1 MREEKTIAD
10 NYNKVEFWGITV
22 VYVMALFL
30 LISDAISHGR
40 YDEWGRNAYQFQ
52 EAGVKYNLLM
62 NYTIPVAIGYTFLYM
77 GYIMLTLVVVPRIKS
92 RQHLVGNIL
101 LGLLVFFV
109 VSLALGVCD
118 TWIEGY
124 KLKDT
129 SLSTFY
135 NTITRNRT
143 IFGFWMLFL
152 FVIYS
157 VIKYFAIYLLANEEN
172 IRLKYPFITREGI
185 IASILFMISLFLL
198 LLSNAP
204 GELIAVYT
212 IIIPLAIL
220 LYWYSLHTLI
230 PSVLHYPKRR
240 FLRYA
245 WKVLQLLLVTA
256 IPLGLLAFVIFYQSG
271 PVGAI
276 VLGNAAFQLV
286 VTVPVAWFV
295 YKYRIQNRS
304 EIRSL
309 KLALGNKD
317 AHLDMLR
324 AQINPHFLFNSL
336 NTLYGTAIQEKADRT
351 GEGIQRLGD
360 MMRFMLNEN
369 MQDQIP
375 LNREIEY
382 INNYIALQK
391 LRTDVSPNIIIQT
404 VLEQTTSSYSI
415 TPMLLIPFIENAFK
429 HGISLREPSHI
440 KITLAQKGDALFFD
454 VYNSKHIFNENDPER
469 NNNGIGLNN
478 VRERLNMYY
487 PERHELIIRENDNE
501 YFVHLTIQLA

>member
-1 MREEKTIAD
+1 MREEKTITD

-40 YDEWGRNAYQFQ
+40 YDDWGRNAYQFQ
-52 EAGVKYNLLM
+52 EAGVKYNLLV

-118 TWIEGY
+118 TWIQGY

-129 SLSTFY
+129 PLSTFY

-152 FVIYS
+152 FVIYT
-157 VIKYFAIYLLANEEN
+157 VIKYFAIYLLAHEEE
-172 IRLKYPFITREGI
+172 IRQKYPFITREGI

-204 GELIAVYT
+204 GEFIAVYT
-212 IIIPLAIL
+212 IIIPLSIL

-230 PSVLHYPKRR
+230 PSVMHLPKRR
-240 FLRYA
+240 FLKYA

-256 IPLGLLAFVIFYQSG
+256 IPLGLLAFVIFYHG
-271 PVGAI
+271 DPVAAI

-286 VTVPVAWFV
+286 VTVPIAWFV

-317 AHLDMLR
+317 AHLDLLR

-391 LRTDVSPNIIIQT
+391 LRTDISPNITIQT
-404 VLEQTTSSYSI
+404 VLDGSPSSYSI

-440 KITLAQKGDALFFD
+440 KITLMQKGNALFFD
-454 VYNSKHIFNENDPER
+454 VYNSKHVFTDNDPER

-487 PERHELIIRENDNE
+487 PDLHELIIRENDNE

>member
-40 YDEWGRNAYQFQ
+40 DDEWGRNAYQFQ

-129 SLSTFY
+129 PLSTFY

-152 FVIYS
+152 FVIYN
-157 VIKYFAIYLLANEEN
+157 VIKYFAIYLLAHEEN

-212 IIIPLAIL
+212 IIVPLAIL

-369 MQDQIP
+369 LQDQIP

-440 KITLAQKGDALFFD
+440 KIALAQKGNALFFD
-454 VYNSKHIFNENDPER
+454 VYNSKHSFNDNDPER

-478 VRERLNMYY
+478 VRERLMMYY
-487 PERHELIIRENDNE
+487 PEKHELIIRENDNE

>member
-22 VYVMALFL
+22 VYVIALFL

-40 YDEWGRNAYQFQ
+40 YDEWGRNADLFHD
-52 EAGVKYNLLM
+52 AGIKYNLLV
-62 NYTIPVAIGYTFLYM
+62 NYTIPVAMGYTFLYM
-77 GYIMLTLVVVPRIKS
+77 GYIMLTLVVVPRIRS

-109 VSLALGVCD
+109 VSLALGVAD
-118 TWIEGY
+118 TWIQGY

-129 SLSTFY
+129 PLSTFY

-152 FVIYS
+152 FVIYT
-157 VIKYFAIYLLANEEN
+157 VIKYFAIYLLAHEEE
-172 IRLKYPFITREGI
+172 IRQKYPIITREGI
-185 IASILFMISLFLL
+185 IASILFMITLFLL

-204 GELIAVYT
+204 GALIAVYT
-212 IIIPLAIL
+212 IIVPLAIL

-230 PSVLHYPKRR
+230 PSVMHHPKRR
-240 FLRYA
+240 FLKYA
-245 WKVLQLLLVTA
+245 WKVLQLLLITA
-256 IPLGLLAFVIFYQSG
+256 IPLGLLAFVIFYQG
-271 PVGAI
+271 DPMAAV

-295 YKYRIQNRS
+295 YKYRIQNKS

-336 NTLYGTAIQEKADRT
+336 NTLYGTAIQEKADCT

-391 LRTDVSPNIIIQT
+391 LRTDISPNITIQT
-404 VLEQTTSSYSI
+404 VLDGSPSSFSI

-440 KITLAQKGDALFFD
+440 KITLMQKGNALFFD
-454 VYNSKHIFNENDPER
+454 VYNSKHVFTDNDPER

-487 PERHELIIRENDNE
+487 PDLHELIIRENDNE

>member
-1 MREEKTIAD
+1 MREEKTITD

-22 VYVMALFL
+22 VYVIALFL

-40 YDEWGRNAYQFQ
+40 YDDWGRNAYQFQ
-52 EAGVKYNLLM
+52 EAGVKYNLLV

-92 RQHLVGNIL
+92 RQHLIGNIL

-118 TWIEGY
+118 TWIQGY

-129 SLSTFY
+129 PLSTFY

-152 FVIYS
+152 FVIYT
-157 VIKYFAIYLLANEEN
+157 VIKYFAIYLLAHEEE
-172 IRLKYPFITREGI
+172 IRQKYPFITREGI

-204 GELIAVYT
+204 GEFIAVYT
-212 IIIPLAIL
+212 IIIPLSIL

-230 PSVLHYPKRR
+230 PSVMHHPRRR
-240 FLRYA
+240 FLQYA

-256 IPLGLLAFVIFYQSG
+256 IPLGLLAFVIFYQG
-271 PVGAI
+271 DPVAAI

-317 AHLDMLR
+317 AHLDLLR

-369 MQDQIP
+369 MQDRIP

-391 LRTDVSPNIIIQT
+391 LRTDISPNIKIQT
-404 VLEQTTSSYSI
+404 VLDGSPSSYSI

-440 KITLAQKGDALFFD
+440 KITLMQKGNALFFD
-454 VYNSKHIFNENDPER
+454 VYNSKHVFTDNDPER

-487 PERHELIIRENDNE
+487 PDLHELIIRENDNE

>member
-40 YDEWGRNAYQFQ
+40 DDEWGRNAYQFQ

-129 SLSTFY
+129 PLSTFY

-152 FVIYS
+152 FVIYN
-157 VIKYFAIYLLANEEN
+157 VIKYFAIYLLAHEEN

-212 IIIPLAIL
+212 IIVPLAIL

-230 PSVLHYPKRR
+230 PSVLH
-240 FLRYA
+240 
-245 WKVLQLLLVTA
+245 
-256 IPLGLLAFVIFYQSG
+256 
-271 PVGAI
+271 
-276 VLGNAAFQLV
+276 
-286 VTVPVAWFV
+286 
-295 YKYRIQNRS
+295 
-304 EIRSL
+304 
-309 KLALGNKD
+309 
-317 AHLDMLR
+317 
-324 AQINPHFLFNSL
+324 
-336 NTLYGTAIQEKADRT
+336 
-351 GEGIQRLGD
+351 
-360 MMRFMLNEN
+360 
-369 MQDQIP
+369 
-375 LNREIEY
+375 
-382 INNYIALQK
+382 
-391 LRTDVSPNIIIQT
+391 
-404 VLEQTTSSYSI
+404 
-415 TPMLLIPFIENAFK
+415 
-429 HGISLREPSHI
+429 
-440 KITLAQKGDALFFD
+440 
-454 VYNSKHIFNENDPER
+454 
-469 NNNGIGLNN
+469 
-478 VRERLNMYY
+478 
-487 PERHELIIRENDNE
+487 
-501 YFVHLTIQLA
+501 

>member
-22 VYVMALFL
+22 VYVIALFL

-52 EAGVKYNLLM
+52 EAGIKYNLLV

-92 RQHLVGNIL
+92 RQHLIGNIL

-118 TWIEGY
+118 TWIQAY

-129 SLSTFY
+129 PLSSFY

-152 FVIYS
+152 FVIYT
-157 VIKYFAIYLLANEEN
+157 VIKYFAIYLLVHEEE
-172 IRLKYPFITREGI
+172 IRQKYPIITREGI
-185 IASILFMISLFLL
+185 IASILFMITLFLL

-204 GELIAVYT
+204 GAFIAVYT

-230 PSVLHYPKRR
+230 PSVMHQPRRR
-240 FLRYA
+240 FLKYA
-245 WKVLQLLLVTA
+245 WKVLQLLLLTA
-256 IPLGLLAFVIFYQSG
+256 IPLGLLAFVIFYEG
-271 PVGAI
+271 DPMAAV

-317 AHLDMLR
+317 AHLDLLR

-336 NTLYGTAIQEKADRT
+336 NTLYGTAIQERADRT

-369 MQDQIP
+369 MQHQIP

-391 LRTDVSPNIIIQT
+391 LRTDISPNITIQT
-404 VLEQTTSSYSI
+404 VLDSSPSSFSI

-440 KITLAQKGDALFFD
+440 KITLTQKANALFFD
-454 VYNSKHIFNENDPER
+454 VYNSKHPFNDNDPER

-501 YFVHLTIQLA
+501 YFVHLTIQLS